1 MKNKWIT
8 VVGIGEDDLDGL
20 APAARAV
27 VEQADVLVGGE
38 RHLSKV
44 AVSDETR
51 IDWTG
56 GFEAAFDAMQQHSG
70 KRVVVLASGD
80 PLNFGVGNNVI
91 RRFGIETVTILP
103 TPGAFSLACAR
114 MGWPLAD
121 VRCLTVH
128 GRALAAVNLHLVE
141 GQRLLI
147 LSRDAGTPGE
157 LAELLTTRGFGPSAV
172 TVLANMGGEDSRQD
186 GTAEAWTDDPGADL
200 NTIAVHCQA
209 GDDCQRG
216 AWSRV
221 PGLPDDAFE
230 HDGQITKREVR
241 AATLA
246 RLAPLPGRV
255 LWDVGAGAGSIAI
268 EWLRCEPS
276 AKAVAIERSPV
287 RAARIKRNS
296 EALGVPGLVIVEGA
310 APDVLSD
317 IDLAPDVVFVGGGVS
332 VPGLLNACWQA
343 LQAGGRLV
351 ANGVTVEAEQALL
364 EFQKEFGGDLVRLAI
379 SRANPVGAQ
388 GNLTAIKPMMA
399 VTQLVTEKE

>member
-1 MKNKWIT
+1 MSEKWIT
-8 VVGIGEDDLDGL
+8 VVGIGEDGLDGL
-20 APAARAV
+20 APAVRIL
-27 VEQADVLVGGE
+27 VESADVLLGGE

-44 AVSDETR
+44 PEGGEVR
-51 IDWTG
+51 ISWAD
-56 GFEAAFDAMQQHSG
+56 GFEAAFDAMEQHSG

-91 RRFGIETVTILP
+91 RRFGTAPVTILP
-103 TPGAFSLACAR
+103 APGAFSLAAAR

-128 GRALAAVNLHLVE
+128 GRALEAVNLHLVE

-147 LSRDAGTPGE
+147 LSRDRATPAE
-157 LAELLTTRGFGPSAV
+157 LAALLTARGFGPSTL
-172 TVLANMGGEDSRQD
+172 TVLANMGAEDTRQD
-186 GTAEAWTDDPGADL
+186 GTAASWPHPPGGDL
-200 NTIAVHCQA
+200 NTIAV
-209 GDDCQRG
+209 DCRAEEDSDRG
-216 AWSRV
+216 AWPRV

-276 AKAVAIERSPV
+276 AKAVAFERDPARV
-287 RAARIKRNS
+287 ARIGRN
-296 EALGVPGLVIVEGA
+296 AKNLGVPGLKIIEGE
-310 APDVLSD
+310 APGVLSGFD
-317 IDLAPDVVFVGGGVS
+317 PAPDVVFVGGGVS
-332 VPGLLNACWQA
+332 VPGLLEACWKA
-343 LQAGGRLV
+343 MSGGGRLV
-351 ANGVTVEAEQALL
+351 ANAVTVEAEHALL

-379 SRANPVGAQ
+379 SRARTMGASE
-388 GNLTAIKPMMA
+388 NLTVIKPMMA